1 MTPVINNV
9 GEEILAVIDCGS
21 NSFHLVISKVLPGGK
36 FEIIRRERMVIRIG
50 AGNTADKI
58 ITDEATARAINTL
71 LKYKSIAES
80 YNASI
85 KAVATSAIRDAKN
98 QKEFLNAVKEKSGI
112 TIEVV
117 DGQEEARLIFKGI
130 TNAISLKNER
140 TFCVDIGGGSTELV
154 IGEKEKILYLKSF
167 PIGAVRLTQLFFP
180 DYILSDDAIINCEQY
195 IINIFNE
202 DIDNIKNV
210 GFTKCVGSSGT
221 VMSSALMV
229 KALTEELP
237 AEFYTINNFL
247 FNRSE
252 FRKVFDAVIKSKTIE
267 ERINIAGIDKG
278 RADIIPA
285 GMLILNFLIENF
297 NIQDI
302 LVSAYGIREGVIAEY
317 LEFSR

>member
-1 MTPVINNV
+1 MTSETKNV

-21 NSFHLVISKVLPGGK
+21 NSFHLVIAKILPGGK
-36 FEIIRRERMVIRIG
+36 FEIIQRERTVIRIG
-50 AGNTADKI
+50 AGNTTDKI
-58 ITDEATARAINTL
+58 ITDESTARAINTL
-71 LKYKSIAES
+71 VKYKSIAES

-85 KAVATSAIRDAKN
+85 RAVATSAIRDAVN
-98 QKEFLNAVKEKSGI
+98 QKEFLNTVKEKSGI

-130 TNAISLKNER
+130 TNAISLKEER
-140 TFCVDIGGGSTELV
+140 TLCIDIGGGSTELIV
-154 IGEKEKILYLKSF
+154 GEKDKILYLKSF
-167 PIGAVRLTQLFFP
+167 PVGAVRLTQLFFP
-180 DYILSDDAIINCEQY
+180 DYILSDDAVRNCEQY
-195 IINIFNE
+195 IRNIFNE
-202 DIDNIKNV
+202 DIDKIKNV

-247 FNRSE
+247 FNRPE

-285 GMLILNFLIENF
+285 GILILNYLFQNL
-297 NIQDI
+297 NINEM

-317 LEFSR
+317 LDFSR